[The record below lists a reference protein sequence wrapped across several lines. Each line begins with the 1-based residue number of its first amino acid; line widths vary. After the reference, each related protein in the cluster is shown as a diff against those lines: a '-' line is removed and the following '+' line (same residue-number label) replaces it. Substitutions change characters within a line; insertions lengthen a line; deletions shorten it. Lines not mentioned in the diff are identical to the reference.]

1 MTVRKEKNGTY
12 TADCSNGFDPV
23 TGQQRRIVKRG
34 FATRK
39 EAVEAEQYIRAIDF
53 KEKRFGGKV
62 TIDILFSLMIE
73 EDRRNGR
80 KLSYI
85 NTQRN
90 NFNKHIQNYF
100 KNVNLA
106 KLGYEDVFK
115 FREVLMNTRKFEE
128 KEEVL
133 SPNTVNKI
141 MILLKKILDV
151 GLRRSLFIENPVS
164 HLRKLPVEKQKMK
177 FWTVREFREFINSI
191 KEDESCYKILFTLL
205 FFTGMRMGEALALDW
220 RDIDLERK
228 EINVHKTA
236 YTVGGV
242 TTFNSPKTS
251 AGKRRISIN
260 DGLCIELRAW
270 KAKQHDLMKE
280 FTDNTNELQVV
291 QDSPIQ
297 LNKDSV
303 EKAWQRLLDR
313 VPNVIRIRI
322 HDLRHSHASL
332 LIDQGADYLVVK
344 ERLGHASI
352 TTTIDTYSHLYPTK
366 QEILAKKLDDFF

>member
-1 MTVRKEKNGTY
+1 MTIRKEKNGTY

-39 EAVEAEQYIRAIDF
+39 EALEAEQYIRAVDF
-53 KEKRFGGKV
+53 KEKRFSGKV

-73 EDRRNGR
+73 EDERNGR
-80 KLSYI
+80 KTSYI

-90 NFNKHIQNYF
+90 NFNKHIKDYF
-100 KNVNLA
+100 SDVNLS
-106 KLGYEDVFK
+106 KLRYEDIFK
-115 FREVLMNTRKFEE
+115 YRELLMTTRKFEGR
-128 KEEVL
+128 EEVL
-133 SPNTVNKI
+133 SPNSVNKI

-151 GLRRSLFIENPVS
+151 GVRRGLFADNPVS
-164 HLRKLPVEKQKMK
+164 HLRKLPIEKAMMK
-177 FWTVREFREFINSI
+177 FWTAKQFRAFCDVIQAGEFG
-191 KEDESCYKILFTLL
+191 YKILFTLL
-205 FFTGMRMGEALALDW
+205 FFTGMRMGEALALNW
-220 RDIDLERK
+220 KDIDLERR
-228 EINVHKTA
+228 EVFVHKTA
-236 YTVGGV
+236 YTVGGI
-242 TTFNSPKTS
+242 TTYNSPKTV

-260 DGLCIELRAW
+260 YGLCEELRAW
-270 KAKQHDLMKE
+270 KSRQHQLMKG
-280 FTDNTNELQVV
+280 FIDDTNELQVV

-303 EKAWQRLLDR
+303 EKAWQKLLDR
-313 VPNVIRIRI
+313 VPDLPRVRI

-332 LIDQGADYLVVK
+332 LINQGADYLVVK

-366 QEILAKKLDDFF
+366 QEVLAQKLDDFF